1 MTVVEVAQREVVVE
15 RYGVALLDT
24 FASNIECFFNDKRKE
39 NLLKNILEAVEVILS
54 VGHGDLEST
63 KPKILD
69 ALERLQTHNDTD
81 LHNYAKDLLR
91 DFFGAE
97 DNNLEFID

>member
-39 NLLKNILEAVEVILS
+39 NLLKNILEAV
-54 VGHGDLEST
+54 H
-63 KPKILD
+63 
-69 ALERLQTHNDTD
+69 H
-81 LHNYAKDLLR
+81 
-91 DFFGAE
+91 FG
-97 DNNLEFID
+97 